1 MEGGDRLL
9 CRIMRREPEPIVA
22 VEIFY
27 KTHSTT
33 IDNDSGIA
41 TGWLPGKLSENGREQ
56 ARALGE
62 RRRGDDIAAVFVS
75 DRARAVE
82 TAEIAFGGSDVPIY
96 QDARL
101 RECNYGVMNGMSV
114 AQLAAGRYRH
124 VDEPWPQGQS
134 YRQVVAQARDFL
146 RDLATG
152 WDDRTIVVTAHS
164 ANR

>member
-9 CRIMRREPEPIVA
+9 WRIMRREPESIVT
-22 VEIFY
+22 VEIIY
-27 KTHSTT
+27 ETHSTT
-33 IDNDSGIA
+33 IDNESGIA
-41 TGWLPGKLSENGREQ
+41 TGWLPRKLSEKGREQ

-82 TAEIAFGGSDVPIY
+82 TAEIAFGGSDVTIY

-114 AQLAAGRYRH
+114 A
-124 VDEPWPQGQS
+124 
-134 YRQVVAQARDFL
+134 
-146 RDLATG
+146 
-152 WDDRTIVVTAHS
+152 
-164 ANR
+164 

>member
-1 MEGGDRLL
+1 MEAGDRLL
-9 CRIMRREPEPIVA
+9 WRIMRREPEPIVA

-27 KTHSTT
+27 ETHSTT
-33 IDNDSGIA
+33 IDNESGIA

-62 RRRGDDIAAVFVS
+62 RRRGDDIAAVFVF
-75 DRARAVE
+75 DRARAV
-82 TAEIAFGGSDVPIY
+82 EIAFGGSDVPIY

-101 RECNYGVMNGMSV
+101 RECNYGVMNGISV

-134 YRQVVAQARDFL
+134 CRQVVAQARDFL

-152 WDDRTIVVTAHS
+152 WDDRTVVVIAH
-164 ANR
+164 AAKG